1 MFEKNQSRWYAV
13 YTASR
18 AEKKVKERLDQQ
30 GIVNYLPLRVV
41 IRKWSD
47 RSKKVEIPLING
59 YIFVYVNLL
68 QMQKVLTTFG
78 VVSFLKEFG
87 IPAPIP
93 DKQIKA
99 LRFMNDNAEEE
110 VEISTVDLPVGSYV
124 RVLLGKLA
132 GLEGELVEV
141 RGKHRIMVRLE
152 HLGCALTTVPLSCVE
167 PYRRVASGT

>member
-78 VVSFLKEFG
+78 VVSFL
-87 IPAPIP
+87 
-93 DKQIKA
+93 
-99 LRFMNDNAEEE
+99 
-110 VEISTVDLPVGSYV
+110 
-124 RVLLGKLA
+124 
-132 GLEGELVEV
+132 
-141 RGKHRIMVRLE
+141 
-152 HLGCALTTVPLSCVE
+152 
-167 PYRRVASGT
+167 